1 MPVAPSFAW
10 VYLALPYF
18 AALGLALPVCVAAQQ
33 GSPRSWHGK
42 AQMVALSCAAGIL
55 VNYAFG
61 MVLADPGIVVA
72 AGAIVAIATLVWLA
86 LRGQWTRS
94 KLFGIGWG
102 RWVLA
107 GCLVLIFS
115 GAILF
120 EPLQAWD
127 ARSIWFFQAKQI
139 YYTGGLNIARDWTN
153 PAYVFS
159 HVDYPKLLP
168 LLAAE
173 FAHVWGL
180 WNEYIPKASLL
191 VLLLPVVLGLSGVV
205 ANLNLSAVFLLGVFL
220 FGGKELLWNGYA
232 DGYFALYGGLSL
244 LFLARWLDKRSHL
257 DLVSG
262 IIFLG
267 VALNLKNEGTLLA
280 VSALAGLFVFDFPG
294 GRVARSLGFP
304 GLPACIWLAVLLTLA
319 GYCAWSLTKL
329 HWALQNDLQLGA
341 DSLRRAW
348 ERVDQGGPGIVGQAL
363 LVQGGA
369 GVAAGLLLLAALMAR
384 ILKTHL
390 SSAVWFPAAVA
401 TLYLLGLFAVYM
413 ATPMDLRWHL
423 STSVER
429 TVLVA
434 IAGFF
439 GSCFLVLEA
448 LESPTGAA
456 AAPKLESVRTRA

>member
-1 MPVAPSFAW
+1 LPVAPSFAW

-18 AALGLALPVCVAAQQ
+18 AVLGLALPVCVVAQQ
-33 GSPRSWHGK
+33 GTPQSRHEK
-42 AQMVALSCAAGIL
+42 AQMVALSCAAGLL

-61 MVLADPGIVVA
+61 MLLADLRIVIV
-72 AGAIVAIATLVWLA
+72 AGAIIAIATLVWLA
-86 LRGQWTRS
+86 MRGQRTLS
-94 KLFGIGWG
+94 KLSGIGWG

-107 GCLVLIFS
+107 GCLLFIFS

-153 PAYVFS
+153 PAYEFS

-173 FAHVWGL
+173 FAQAWGM
-180 WNEYIPKASLL
+180 WNEYIPKAGLL
-191 VLLLPVVLGLSGVV
+191 MLLAPIVMGLFGVV
-205 ANLNLSAVFLLGVFL
+205 GNLNLSAVFLSAVFL
-220 FGGKELLWNGYA
+220 LGGKELLWNGYG
-232 DGYFALYGGLSL
+232 DGYLALYGGLSL
-244 LFLARWLDKRSHL
+244 LFLARWLDERSHL

-267 VALNLKNEGTLLA
+267 VAFNLKNEGTLLA
-280 VSALAGLFVFDFPG
+280 VCALAALFVFNFSGD
-294 GRVARSLGFP
+294 RVERSLKFP
-304 GLPACIWLAVLLTLA
+304 RLPACTWLAVLLALV

-329 HWALQNDLQLGA
+329 HWELPNDLQLGV
-341 DSLRRAW
+341 DSTRRAW
-348 ERVDQGGPGIVGQAL
+348 ERIEQGGPGIVGRAL

-369 GVAAGLLLLAALMAR
+369 GVAAGLFLLTAMLAK

-390 SSAVWFPAAVA
+390 PAAVWFPAAVA
-401 TLYLLGLFAVYM
+401 ALYLLGLFAVYM
-413 ATPMDLRWHL
+413 VTPNPLGWHL
-423 STSVER
+423 STSVDR

-448 LESPTGAA
+448 MESPTVAA
-456 AAPKLESVRTRA
+456 AASKLEPLGTRA